1 MAAWLPNGWCAWA
14 LTEEEA
20 KKGEVPG
27 TVFYQHA
34 DADRGT
40 WAHPSPQL
48 WDGVWQVAWGEGDRP
63 AAYEKYSRRYE
74 DDPDE
79 S

>member
-1 MAAWLPNGWCAWA
+1 MATARAGKGDKEMSNV
-14 LTEEEA
+14 TEA